1 MDVSH
6 FYETAAA
13 TTFINLV
20 LKESDN
26 NVKLIVLDRL
36 DALRS
41 KHGSVFDN
49 LIMDVLQVLS
59 RYSYTLGFPFVN
71 SHITAPTSKYG
82 GKLPALP

>member
-1 MDVSH
+1 MSH
-6 FYETAAA
+6 FQETAAA

-36 DALRS
+36 DTLRS
-41 KHGSVFDN
+41 KHGPVFDN

-59 RYSYTLGFPFVN
+59 RYFCTPIFPFID
-71 SHITAPTSKYG
+71 SHTAALTLKYV
-82 GKLPALP
+82 GKLPASPWA